1 MFSLKKQIVLAV
13 AISWVAGAGR
23 LVSQTQTANLKSP
36 DAAPTDAAKSSDT
49 SKSGDIN
56 KPAEIVPAG
65 YIVGDSD
72 VIRVN
77 VWKEPE
83 VSQTVVVRTD
93 GNISLP
99 LINEV
104 KVSGMT
110 PLQIQDLVAEKLKGF
125 LNNPQVTVT
134 VIEIRSKRAFITG
147 EVSRPGT
154 YSLNA
159 QTTVLQ
165 LIAQAG
171 GFTPFAKRDSIV
183 VLRTEDGRQSASSLS
198 TRKLSRGKRRNR
210 TLLFIQE
217 IRWWSHENTHFK
229 INFTCA
235 LCGHACGCTLGLG
248 AGRRNRRSERRFNI

>member
-1 MFSLKKQIVLAV
+1 MADGDEEMGANMFSHKKLMINLIVFCWIAGANGMLAQTQNADLKAPASAATNSAKSTDSTKPDDTKIEGVKPALAV
-13 AISWVAGAGR
+13 
-23 LVSQTQTANLKSP
+23 SP
-36 DAAPTDAAKSSDT
+36 
-49 SKSGDIN
+49 
-56 KPAEIVPAG
+56 EYV
-65 YIVGDSD
+65 VGDSD
-72 VIRVN
+72 VIHVN

-110 PLQIQDLVAEKLKGF
+110 PLQIQNMVAEKLKNF
-125 LNNPQVTVT
+125 LNSPQVTVT

-147 EVSRPGT
+147 EISRPGG

-171 GFTPFAKRDSIV
+171 GFTPFAKRDDIV
-183 VLRTEDGRQSASSLS
+183 VLRTEDGKQMRLKFKYKEVVQ
-198 TRKLSRGKRRNR
+198 GKKTEQN
-210 TLLFIQE
+210 I
-217 IRWWSHENTHFK
+217 
-229 INFTCA
+229 A
-235 LCGHACGCTLGLG
+235 LHPGDTVVVP
-248 AGRRNRRSERRFNI
+248 

>member
-1 MFSLKKQIVLAV
+1 MFSYKKLMINVVVLCWIAGLSSLAAQTKSATLKSSGPASSGAAKPADGVKPADVPKPAV
-13 AISWVAGAGR
+13 A
-23 LVSQTQTANLKSP
+23 
-36 DAAPTDAAKSSDT
+36 
-49 SKSGDIN
+49 
-56 KPAEIVPAG
+56 VPAG

-72 VIRVN
+72 VIHVN

-104 KVSGMT
+104 KVSGLT
-110 PLQIQDLVAEKLKGF
+110 PLQIQDLVGERLKGF

-147 EVSRPGT
+147 EVARPGT

-159 QTTVLQ
+159 ETSVLQ

-171 GFTPFAKRDSIV
+171 GFTPFAKKDSIV
-183 VLRTEDGRQSASSLS
+183 VLRTEDGKQFRLKFKYKEVVQ
-198 TRKLSRGKRRNR
+198 GKKTEQN
-210 TLLFIQE
+210 I
-217 IRWWSHENTHFK
+217 
-229 INFTCA
+229 A
-235 LCGHACGCTLGLG
+235 LHPGDTVVVP
-248 AGRRNRRSERRFNI
+248 

>member
-1 MFSLKKQIVLAV
+1 MNRNFPPSAAVADFDGESEHNMFSLTKLMVVSLAV
-13 AISWVAGAGR
+13 CLFGGAGC
-23 LVSQTQTANLKSP
+23 LVAQTMSPQTTTANLKSP
-36 DAAPTDAAKSSDT
+36 DPATSDT
-49 SKSGDIN
+49 A
-56 KPAEIVPAG
+56 KPADTAKPEVIVPAG

-72 VIRVN
+72 IIRVN

-110 PLQIQDLVAEKLKGF
+110 PLQIQDMVAEKLKSF
-125 LNNPQVTVT
+125 LNSPQVTVT

-147 EVSRPGT
+147 EVARPGT

-171 GFTPFAKRDSIV
+171 GFTPFARKDSIV
-183 VLRTEDGRQSASSLS
+183 VLRTEEGRQSRL
-198 TRKLSRGKRRNR
+198 KFKYKEVVQGKKTEQN
-210 TLLFIQE
+210 I
-217 IRWWSHENTHFK
+217 
-229 INFTCA
+229 A
-235 LCGHACGCTLGLG
+235 LHPGDTVVVP
-248 AGRRNRRSERRFNI
+248 

>member
-1 MFSLKKQIVLAV
+1 MFSLKKLMIVAV
-13 AISWVAGAGR
+13 AVCLFAGAGC
-23 LVSQTQTANLKSP
+23 LMAQTMSPQTMSPQTTTANLKSP
-36 DAAPTDAAKSSDT
+36 DPAISDT
-49 SKSGDIN
+49 A
-56 KPAEIVPAG
+56 KPADTAKPEVIVPAG

-110 PLQIQDLVAEKLKGF
+110 PLQIQDMVAEKLKGF

-147 EVSRPGT
+147 EVVRPGT

-171 GFTPFAKRDSIV
+171 GFTPFAKKDSIV
-183 VLRTEDGRQSASSLS
+183 VLRTEDGRQSRL
-198 TRKLSRGKRRNR
+198 KFKYKEVVQGKKTEQN
-210 TLLFIQE
+210 I
-217 IRWWSHENTHFK
+217 
-229 INFTCA
+229 A
-235 LCGHACGCTLGLG
+235 LHPGDTVVVP
-248 AGRRNRRSERRFNI
+248 

>member
-1 MFSLKKQIVLAV
+1 MLI
-13 AISWVAGAGR
+13 
-23 LVSQTQTANLKSP
+23 
-36 DAAPTDAAKSSDT
+36 AKSNGLDNGEPRTPQST
-49 SKSGDIN
+49 TPTTFRQWCVEEL
-56 KPAEIVPAG
+56 KPAVPVPAG

-72 VIRVN
+72 VIHVN

-104 KVSGMT
+104 KVSGLT
-110 PLQIQDLVAEKLKGF
+110 PLQIQDLIGEKLKGF

-147 EVSRPGT
+147 EVVRPGT

-159 QTTVLQ
+159 QTSVLQ

-183 VLRTEDGRQSASSLS
+183 VLRTEDGKQSSQVQVQGS
-198 TRKLSRGKRRNR
+198 GP
-210 TLLFIQE
+210 
-217 IRWWSHENTHFK
+217 
-229 INFTCA
+229 
-235 LCGHACGCTLGLG
+235 G
-248 AGRRNRRSERRFNI
+248 

>member
-1 MFSLKKQIVLAV
+1 MFSFKKQIVLIVVVFWIA
-13 AISWVAGAGR
+13 AGTLMA
-23 LVSQTQTANLKSP
+23 QTQAADLKSP
-36 DAAPTDAAKSSDT
+36 DPAASDT
-49 SKSGDIN
+49 A
-56 KPAEIVPAG
+56 KPADIPKPADTAKPAVDVPLG

-110 PLQIQDLVAEKLKGF
+110 PLQIQDLVAEKLKAF
-125 LNNPQVTVT
+125 LNSPQVTVT
-134 VIEIRSKRAFITG
+134 VIEIHSKRAFITG
-147 EVSRPGT
+147 EVARPGT

-171 GFTPFAKRDSIV
+171 GFTPFAKTDSIV
-183 VLRTEDGRQSASSLS
+183 VLRTEDGRQSRL
-198 TRKLSRGKRRNR
+198 KFKYKEVVQGKKTEQN
-210 TLLFIQE
+210 I
-217 IRWWSHENTHFK
+217 
-229 INFTCA
+229 A
-235 LCGHACGCTLGLG
+235 LHPGDTVVVP
-248 AGRRNRRSERRFNI
+248 

>member
-1 MFSLKKQIVLAV
+1 MFSFKKQIILTV
-13 AISWVAGAGR
+13 AIFWIAGAVS
-23 LVSQTQTANLKSP
+23 LLSQTQTANLKSSDP
-36 DAAPTDAAKSSDT
+36 AASDT
-49 SKSGDIN
+49 TKPADTA

-104 KVSGMT
+104 RVSGMT

-171 GFTPFAKRDSIV
+171 GFTPFAKTDSIV
-183 VLRTEDGRQSASSLS
+183 ILRTEDGRQSRL
-198 TRKLSRGKRRNR
+198 KFKYKEVVQGKKTEQN
-210 TLLFIQE
+210 I
-217 IRWWSHENTHFK
+217 
-229 INFTCA
+229 A
-235 LCGHACGCTLGLG
+235 LHPGDTVVVP
-248 AGRRNRRSERRFNI
+248 

>member
-1 MFSLKKQIVLAV
+1 MFSLKKLMIVAV
-13 AISWVAGAGR
+13 AVCLFVGAGC
-23 LVSQTQTANLKSP
+23 LMAQTMSPQTMSPQTTTANLKSP
-36 DAAPTDAAKSSDT
+36 DPAISDT
-49 SKSGDIN
+49 A
-56 KPAEIVPAG
+56 KPADTTKPEVIVPAG

-110 PLQIQDLVAEKLKGF
+110 PLQIQDMVAEKLKGF

-147 EVSRPGT
+147 EVARPGT

-171 GFTPFAKRDSIV
+171 GFTPFAKKDSIV
-183 VLRTEDGRQSASSLS
+183 VLRTEDGRQSRL
-198 TRKLSRGKRRNR
+198 KFKYKEVVQGKKTEQN
-210 TLLFIQE
+210 I
-217 IRWWSHENTHFK
+217 
-229 INFTCA
+229 A
-235 LCGHACGCTLGLG
+235 LHPGDTVVVP
-248 AGRRNRRSERRFNI
+248 

>member
-1 MFSLKKQIVLAV
+1 MFSYKKLMINVVAFCWIAGVSSLA
-13 AISWVAGAGR
+13 A
-23 LVSQTQTANLKSP
+23 QTQSATLNSSGPAAVETAKP
-36 DAAPTDAAKSSDT
+36 ADAAKPADVP
-49 SKSGDIN
+49 
-56 KPAEIVPAG
+56 KPAVPVPAG

-72 VIRVN
+72 VIHVN

-104 KVSGMT
+104 KVSGLT
-110 PLQIQDLVAEKLKGF
+110 PLQIQDLIGEKLKGF

-147 EVSRPGT
+147 EVVRPGT

-159 QTTVLQ
+159 QTSVLQ

-183 VLRTEDGRQSASSLS
+183 VLRTEDGKQFRLKFKYKEVVQ
-198 TRKLSRGKRRNR
+198 GKKTEQN
-210 TLLFIQE
+210 I
-217 IRWWSHENTHFK
+217 
-229 INFTCA
+229 A
-235 LCGHACGCTLGLG
+235 LHPGDTVVVP
-248 AGRRNRRSERRFNI
+248 

>member
-1 MFSLKKQIVLAV
+1 MFSFKKQIVLTV
-13 AISWVAGAGR
+13 AICWIAGAGS
-23 LVSQTQTANLKSP
+23 VAQTQTANLKSP
-36 DAAPTDAAKSSDT
+36 SPVASEAT
-49 SKSGDIN
+49 
-56 KPAEIVPAG
+56 KPADVSRPAEVVPAG

-110 PLQIQDLVAEKLKGF
+110 PLQIQDMVAEKLKGF

-147 EVSRPGT
+147 EVARPGT

-171 GFTPFAKRDSIV
+171 GFTPFAKKDSIV
-183 VLRTEDGRQSASSLS
+183 VLRTEDGRQSRL
-198 TRKLSRGKRRNR
+198 KFKYKEVVQGKKTEQN
-210 TLLFIQE
+210 I
-217 IRWWSHENTHFK
+217 
-229 INFTCA
+229 A
-235 LCGHACGCTLGLG
+235 LHPGDTVVVP
-248 AGRRNRRSERRFNI
+248 

>member
-1 MFSLKKQIVLAV
+1 MNCNFPPSVAVADFDGESERNMFSLKKLMIVAV
-13 AISWVAGAGR
+13 VVCLFAGAGC
-23 LVSQTQTANLKSP
+23 LVAQTLPPQPMSPQTMSPQTMSLQTTTANLKSP
-36 DAAPTDAAKSSDT
+36 DSTISDT
-49 SKSGDIN
+49 A
-56 KPAEIVPAG
+56 KPADTAKPEVIVPAG

-110 PLQIQDLVAEKLKGF
+110 PLQIQDMVAEKLKGF

-147 EVSRPGT
+147 EVARPGT

-171 GFTPFAKRDSIV
+171 GFTPFAKKDSIV
-183 VLRTEDGRQSASSLS
+183 VLRTEDGRQSRL
-198 TRKLSRGKRRNR
+198 KFKYKEVVQGKKTEQN
-210 TLLFIQE
+210 I
-217 IRWWSHENTHFK
+217 
-229 INFTCA
+229 A
-235 LCGHACGCTLGLG
+235 LHPGDTVVVP
-248 AGRRNRRSERRFNI
+248 

>member
-1 MFSLKKQIVLAV
+1 MFSLKNLIHLVAVCWIAGVASLA
-13 AISWVAGAGR
+13 G
-23 LVSQTQTANLKSP
+23 QTQTANLKSP
-36 DAAPTDAAKSSDT
+36 SPAAAEAAKPSDIT
-49 SKSGDIN
+49 R
-56 KPAEIVPAG
+56 AAQTVPAG

-72 VIRVN
+72 VIHVN

-110 PLQIQDLVAEKLKGF
+110 PIQIQELVAEKLKGF

-147 EVSRPGT
+147 EVARPGT

-171 GFTPFAKRDSIV
+171 GFTPFAKKDSIV
-183 VLRTEDGRQSASSLS
+183 VLRTEDGRQSRL
-198 TRKLSRGKRRNR
+198 KFKYKEVIQGKKTEQN
-210 TLLFIQE
+210 I
-217 IRWWSHENTHFK
+217 
-229 INFTCA
+229 A
-235 LCGHACGCTLGLG
+235 LHPGDTVVVP
-248 AGRRNRRSERRFNI
+248 

>member
-1 MFSLKKQIVLAV
+1 MFSFKKQIVLIVVVFWIA
-13 AISWVAGAGR
+13 AGSLMA
-23 LVSQTQTANLKSP
+23 QTQAADLKSP
-36 DAAPTDAAKSSDT
+36 EPAASDT
-49 SKSGDIN
+49 AKLADIP
-56 KPAEIVPAG
+56 KPADTAKPAVDVPLG

-110 PLQIQDLVAEKLKGF
+110 PLQIQDLVAEKLKAF
-125 LNNPQVTVT
+125 LNSPQVTVT
-134 VIEIRSKRAFITG
+134 VIEIHSKRAFITG
-147 EVSRPGT
+147 EVARPGT

-171 GFTPFAKRDSIV
+171 GFTPFAKTDSIV
-183 VLRTEDGRQSASSLS
+183 VLRTEDGRQSRL
-198 TRKLSRGKRRNR
+198 KFKYKEVVQGKKTEQN
-210 TLLFIQE
+210 I
-217 IRWWSHENTHFK
+217 
-229 INFTCA
+229 A
-235 LCGHACGCTLGLG
+235 LHPGDTVVVP
-248 AGRRNRRSERRFNI
+248 

>member
-1 MFSLKKQIVLAV
+1 MFSLTKLRVVSLAV
-13 AISWVAGAGR
+13 CLFGGAGC
-23 LVSQTQTANLKSP
+23 LVAQTMSPQTMSPQTTTANLKSP
-36 DAAPTDAAKSSDT
+36 DPATSDT
-49 SKSGDIN
+49 A
-56 KPAEIVPAG
+56 KPADTAKPEVIVPAG

-110 PLQIQDLVAEKLKGF
+110 PLQIQDMVAEKLKGF

-147 EVSRPGT
+147 EVARPGT

-171 GFTPFAKRDSIV
+171 GFTPFAKKDSIV
-183 VLRTEDGRQSASSLS
+183 VLRTEDGRQSRL
-198 TRKLSRGKRRNR
+198 KFKYKEVVQGKKTEQN
-210 TLLFIQE
+210 I
-217 IRWWSHENTHFK
+217 
-229 INFTCA
+229 A
-235 LCGHACGCTLGLG
+235 LHPGDTVVVP
-248 AGRRNRRSERRFNI
+248 

>member
-1 MFSLKKQIVLAV
+1 
-13 AISWVAGAGR
+13 
-23 LVSQTQTANLKSP
+23 
-36 DAAPTDAAKSSDT
+36 
-49 SKSGDIN
+49 
-56 KPAEIVPAG
+56 
-65 YIVGDSD
+65 VGDSD

-110 PLQIQDLVAEKLKGF
+110 PLQIQDMVAEKLKGF

-134 VIEIRSKRAFITG
+134 VMEIHSKRAFITG
-147 EVSRPGT
+147 EVARPGT

-171 GFTPFAKRDSIV
+171 GFTPFAKKDSIV
-183 VLRTEDGRQSASSLS
+183 VLRTEDGRQSRL
-198 TRKLSRGKRRNR
+198 KFKYKEVVQGKKTEQN
-210 TLLFIQE
+210 I
-217 IRWWSHENTHFK
+217 
-229 INFTCA
+229 A
-235 LCGHACGCTLGLG
+235 LHPGDTVVVP
-248 AGRRNRRSERRFNI
+248 

>member
-1 MFSLKKQIVLAV
+1 MFSFKKQIVLAV
-13 AISWVAGAGR
+13 AISWIAGAGS

-36 DAAPTDAAKSSDT
+36 DPAAADAAKPTDT
-49 SKSGDIN
+49 T
-56 KPAEIVPAG
+56 KPAEVVPAG
-65 YIVGDSD
+65 YVVGDSD
-72 VIRVN
+72 IIRVN

-83 VSQTVVVRTD
+83 VSQTAVVRTD

-110 PLQIQDLVAEKLKGF
+110 PLQIQDMVAEKLKGF

-134 VIEIRSKRAFITG
+134 VVEIRSKRAFITG
-147 EVSRPGT
+147 EVARPGT

-171 GFTPFAKRDSIV
+171 GFTPFAKKDSIV
-183 VLRTEDGRQSASSLS
+183 VLRTEDGRQSRL
-198 TRKLSRGKRRNR
+198 KFKYNEVVQGKKTDQN
-210 TLLFIQE
+210 I
-217 IRWWSHENTHFK
+217 
-229 INFTCA
+229 A
-235 LCGHACGCTLGLG
+235 LHPGDTVVVP
-248 AGRRNRRSERRFNI
+248 